1 MWKLCPHFPDTA
13 DRVVIS
19 KHPPVNIERFSRV
32 MEELTQTT
40 VISWIFA
47 SRTCAIKVNLT
58 DTANIV
64 VWDIPS
70 PGSHGVPFPDSDL
83 HICSMYALKFDISG
97 LQPLGLGLGVGNVMM
112 SCWVDDLF
120 SR

>member
-13 DRVVIS
+13 DRVVVS
-19 KHPPVNIERFSRV
+19 KHLPANIERASKM

-40 VISWIFA
+40 VISWVFA
-47 SRTCAIKVNLT
+47 SRTCAIKVDLT

-64 VWDIPS
+64 VRDIPS

-83 HICSMYALKFDISG
+83 HTCAMYALKSDISR
-97 LQPLGLGLGVGNVMM
+97 LQPLGVGLGDLMM